1 MNVEPRL
8 SRREL
13 MEEYIRNM
21 KENEK
26 KKFIEKET
34 LRHEDE
40 SLMKNL
46 KENVREGHPRLF
58 WITI

>member
-1 MNVEPRL
+1 
-8 SRREL
+8 